1 MVTITTETGQLDVPA
16 LRTATQEIITRAVA
30 KRWPEKETV
39 LGPQSPSVT
48 SYVCRVMVDGEVLI
62 AKYSWLGMS
71 LVSILRGA
79 AGPWENVLEAQ
90 RAYVTSADLLTA
102 REAQHLRLLRRLGRP
117 RVCKT
122 AGLCD
127 GVLLTRVAPGATLA
141 DELSAR
147 PWDTAAL
154 LDQVLVELRGLHGP
168 AGAEVLRD
176 AASII
181 ERSVAGVFRRK
192 FGGPAG
198 ADYLRSLGADSGL
211 QEFER
216 EQINALLQSAVW
228 RLLKMAD
235 GLSARRDTAVF
246 GDLKPEHTFTDGSRL
261 RFIDPAVQWAAGPE
275 PDVAKL
281 LGRSI
286 LLALDH
292 PNPAAGR
299 QIVQGVASTLDHYVA
314 TQLEREQPRR
324 LREVLVLWLMDT
336 VSILSTC
343 LSAPPGLPLT
353 RQQQFLVTQAPIVA
367 GLVERV
373 SALLVGSLSGARL
386 LDRVLSTIDAA
397 AGSAR

>member
-1 MVTITTETGQLDVPA
+1 MTISTELGQLDVAA
-16 LRTATQEIITRAVA
+16 LRAATQEIITQAVA
-30 KRWPEKETV
+30 KRWPEKEAV
-39 LGPQSPSVT
+39 LGPQCPSVT

-90 RAYVTSADLLTA
+90 RAYVTSVDLLTA

-127 GVLLTRVAPGATLA
+127 GVLLTRVVPGATLA

-176 AASII
+176 AASIT

-211 QEFER
+211 LEFER
-216 EQINALLQSAVW
+216 QQVNALLQSAVW

-235 GLSARRDTAVF
+235 GLSKRRDTVVF
-246 GDLKPEHTFTDGSRL
+246 GDLKPEHVFVGSRL

-275 PDVAKL
+275 PDIAKL
-281 LGRSI
+281 LGRVV

-292 PNPAAGR
+292 PNPDAGR
-299 QIVQGVASTLDHYVA
+299 QIVQGVASALDHYVA
-314 TQLEREQPRR
+314 TQLEREQQRR

-343 LSAPPGLPLT
+343 LSAPPGLPLP
-353 RQQQFLVTQAPIVA
+353 RQQQFLVTQAPVVA